1 MTNVNQNLLLSRIL
15 TYLDGAL
22 FNDSYYKIG
31 NFIVAH
37 YLEIENMDEA
47 AFLEQGPFKRL
58 ELQQFIG
65 AFGFD
70 DYEEF
75 KLKLYNDYQIR
86 LNQIRVRL
94 IDVKPIQ
101 FLRKLDMTISE
112 EEMATLVSDIC
123 SAFYHAK
130 RIFIFGALYPI
141 SLAIEL

>member
-15 TYLDGAL
+15 TYLDGTL

-58 ELQQFIG
+58 ELQQFMG

-75 KLKLYNDYQIR
+75 IIAHAENLMEKLEILFENNNLKLKLPKGQNNRTKTY
-86 LNQIRVRL
+86 
-94 IDVKPIQ
+94 
-101 FLRKLDMTISE
+101 
-112 EEMATLVSDIC
+112 
-123 SAFYHAK
+123 
-130 RIFIFGALYPI
+130 
-141 SLAIEL
+141 

>member
-58 ELQQFIG
+58 
-65 AFGFD
+65 
-70 DYEEF
+70 
-75 KLKLYNDYQIR
+75 
-86 LNQIRVRL
+86 
-94 IDVKPIQ
+94 
-101 FLRKLDMTISE
+101 
-112 EEMATLVSDIC
+112 
-123 SAFYHAK
+123 
-130 RIFIFGALYPI
+130 
-141 SLAIEL
+141 